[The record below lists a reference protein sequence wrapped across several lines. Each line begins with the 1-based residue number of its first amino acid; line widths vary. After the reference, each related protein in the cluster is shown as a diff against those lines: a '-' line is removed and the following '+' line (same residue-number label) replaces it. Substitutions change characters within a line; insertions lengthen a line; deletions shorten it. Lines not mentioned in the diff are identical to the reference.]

1 MCICIKIDVVVHLQ
15 YELLLRLAALII
27 IKHTSTSPSHDC
39 NATSPHHHQA
49 HKYFSISRLQS
60 CHALPDLH
68 EFWAK
73 DILPH
78 VVFRHVAIICHAFLV
93 LLAFAM

>member
-1 MCICIKIDVVVHLQ
+1 MRSCTCSMGSYSGWQPSSSSSTQVLLHLMTAT
-15 YELLLRLAALII
+15 LPAL
-27 IKHTSTSPSHDC
+27 KYRSTVQTEPETVD
-39 NATSPHHHQA
+39 
-49 HKYFSISRLQS
+49 FSISRLQS